1 MATPL
6 IQLNNLERFYQT
18 GPTRSWVLR
27 RINVEI
33 NEGDFITIMGPS
45 GSGKSTLL
53 NIVGMLDSGWAGDY
67 FLLDHAVHKLNP
79 KQRMELNRRYIGFVF
94 QSYHLLDD
102 LTVAENLDV
111 PLSYR
116 NIRKSEREA
125 LVADSLDRFH
135 IVAKKDLYPNQLSGG
150 QQQLVAIARAVIA
163 RPKLILADEPTGN
176 LHSAQGEEIMELFK
190 KLNEEG
196 TTIIQVTHSE
206 KNAEHGHRTIRLA
219 DGWIVN

>member
-1 MATPL
+1 MPNPL
-6 IQLNNLERFYQT
+6 IRINSLERYYQN
-18 GPTRSWVLR
+18 GPTRTYVLR

-53 NIVGMLDSGWAGDY
+53 NIIGMLDSGWSGEY
-67 FLLDHAVHKLNP
+67 ELVEHPVHKLNP
-79 KQRMELNRRYIGFVF
+79 KQRIELNKRYIGFVF

-116 NIRKSEREA
+116 NIRKSERA
-125 LVADSLDRFH
+125 SLVADSLDRFH
-135 IVAKKDLYPNQLSGG
+135 MVGKKDLYPSQLSGG

-163 RPKLILADEPTGN
+163 SPKLILADEPTGN
-176 LHSAQGEEIMELFK
+176 LHSVQGEEIMQLFK

-206 KNAEHGHRTIRLA
+206 KCAEYGHRTINLA
-219 DGWIVN
+219 DGWIVP